1 MFRKGFRHVLMA
13 EAGDGS
19 GGGSAAAGDAGQAA
33 GAGAGSGSDT
43 AGGQGGSSPAGGQSG
58 GAAGAGAG
66 QGGDAGA
73 AAGQGG
79 SALQQ
84 GGQGQA
90 PSIPEKYQVKK
101 EDGSIDIE
109 ASSLKLAEAY
119 TNLEKRIGTGDL
131 PPKSAEEYQVA
142 VPDALKDK
150 WNPKED
156 PLLGEFLK
164 DAHAAG
170 MTQKQVDLAL
180 SRYMDIAPKLV
191 AGASQLSAEECTT
204 QLKSEWKTD
213 DQYKAEVGNAY
224 KAAVGYGGGD
234 AEGIIKDYGN
244 DPRII
249 RLLAKVGGEMG
260 EDRSPSPPG
269 GSLPGGQSVES
280 LMASEAYT
288 NPKHADHARVSKQIA
303 DHFARQAAAAEKA
316 GATPIL

>member
-1 MFRKGFRHVLMA
+1 MFKKGFRHVLMA
-13 EAGDGS
+13 EAGDGQ
-19 GGGSAAAGDAGQAA
+19 GGGAAAGDGGAASGSGAGSGAPAGGQAA
-33 GAGAGSGSDT
+33 VSGASSAGAAAVAGAGSGVS
-43 AGGQGGSSPAGGQSG
+43 GQS
-58 GAAGAGAG
+58 
-66 QGGDAGA
+66 QV
-73 AAGQGG
+73 G

-84 GGQGQA
+84 VGQGGQGQS
-90 PSIPEKYQVKK
+90 PQIPEKYQVKK
-101 EDGSIDIE
+101 EDGSLDIE

-119 TNLEKRIGTGDL
+119 GNLEKRIGTGEI

-142 VPDALKDK
+142 VPESLKDK

-180 SRYMDIAPKLV
+180 SRYMDIAPKLI

-204 QLKSEWKTD
+204 QLKAEWKTD
-213 DQYKAEVGNAY
+213 EQYKAEVGKAY

-260 EDRSPSPPG
+260 EDRSLNPG
-269 GSLPGGQSVES
+269 GGLPGGQSVES
-280 LMASEAYT
+280 MMASEAYT
-288 NPKHADHARVSKQIA
+288 NPKHPEHARLSKQVQE
-303 DHFARQAAAAEKA
+303 HFQRLAAAADRT